1 MNVKLCEN
9 IVPSEKTSAEVYMAA
24 LIAAAEEDS
33 SVVCLDADLARST
46 GTVAFKEKYPDRHFD
61 VGIAEANMIGI
72 ASGMSNRGLKPY
84 VHSFAPFAVRR
95 CLDQIYVSGAYS
107 RQNIKIVGVAPG
119 VLATITGGTH
129 MPFDD
134 IADMIAIPEMVV
146 VEPSDNRQIKWLVS
160 ELLNIEGMAYIR
172 FDRTKLFD
180 FYEEGSTFELG
191 KAVELRNGKDAT
203 IIAAGAICLNQAML
217 AAKKLEESGISV
229 RVLDMF
235 TIKPLDRE
243 AVIRAAKET
252 GAIVTV
258 ENANETCGMGALVAQ
273 VLAKYEYAP
282 LESLG
287 SNDRFG
293 EVGHLPYLVKAFHLE
308 AEDIIVAVKRA
319 LERKAK

>member
-1 MNVKLCEN
+1 MSVKLSTK
-9 IVPSEKTSAEVYMAA
+9 IVPSEKTGAETYMAA
-24 LIAAAEEDS
+24 LIAAAEEDKS
-33 SVVCLDADLARST
+33 IVCLDADLARST
-46 GTVAFKEKYPDRHFD
+46 GTATFQKQYPERHFD
-61 VGIAEANMIGI
+61 IGIAEANMIGI
-72 ASGMSNRGLKPY
+72 ASGMANRGLKPF

-107 RQNIKIVGVAPG
+107 KQNIKIIGVAPG

-134 IADMIAIPEMVV
+134 LADMISIPEMTV
-146 VEPSDNRQIKWLVS
+146 VEPSDNRQIQWLVP
-160 ELLNIEGMAYIR
+160 ELVNNEGMVYIR

-191 KAVELRNGKDAT
+191 KAVQLRNGSDAT
-203 IIAAGAICLNQAML
+203 IIATGAICLNQAMI
-217 AAKKLEESGISV
+217 AAKKLEEEGISV

-235 TIKPLDRE
+235 TVKPLDKE
-243 AVIRAAKET
+243 AVIAAARET

-258 ENANETCGMGALVAQ
+258 ENANETCGMGSLVAQ
-273 VLAKYEYAP
+273 VLAKDTYAP

-293 EVGHLPYLVKAFHLE
+293 EVGDLPYLIKAFHLE
-308 AEDIIVAVKRA
+308 AQDIVEAVHKVLKR
-319 LERKAK
+319 KV